1 MTLST
6 LQCGMGWF
14 PQQAGGLNRVYFNL
28 LRALPGVGVDVRGL
42 VAGDPQ
48 TSEGDAVKLDVFAP
62 SSAPL
67 LSRWAAARKAAKRL
81 TQTHPP
87 SLVASHFALYTFPAL
102 DVLSDYPFVVHFHG
116 PWAHEGFVE
125 RPNRLAYRL
134 KFLLEKAVYR
144 KADRFVVLSE
154 AFRDVLARDYG
165 VPEDRIRLVPGGA
178 DTARFDVGASREE
191 ARERLGWPADRP
203 TLLAVRR
210 LARRM
215 GLEHLI
221 GAVDRIRRDV
231 PDVLLLIAGKGPLA
245 GELQARIDDAD
256 LGRHVRLLGYVP
268 DDDLPLAYRAADL
281 SVVPTVAF
289 EGFGLIT
296 VESLAAGT
304 PVLVTPVGGLPEVV
318 RDLAP
323 ELVFPD
329 MTEAAMAERLT
340 AALCGRVQLPSA
352 EACRQYAQAR
362 FDWHT
367 IAQQTRAVYEEVLT

>member
-28 LRALPGVGVDVRGL
+28 LRALPQAGVDVRGL
-42 VAGDPQ
+42 VAGDPLL
-48 TSEGDAVKLDVFAP
+48 SEKAVAGLDVFAA

-67 LSRWAAARKAAKRL
+67 PVRWAAARKAAKRL
-81 TQTHPP
+81 TEVHSF
-87 SLVASHFALYTFPAL
+87 SLIASHFALYTFPAL
-102 DVLSDYPFVVHFHG
+102 DVLSSYPLVVHFHG

-125 RPNRLAYRL
+125 RPSHLAYRM
-134 KFLLEKAVYR
+134 KRALENAVYR
-144 KADRFVVLSE
+144 KADRFIVLSE
-154 AFRDVLARDYG
+154 AFRDVLVRDYD
-165 VPEDRIRLVPGGA
+165 VPEDQIRIVPGGA
-178 DTARFDVGASREE
+178 DVRRFGAEVSREA
-191 ARERLGWPADRP
+191 ARERLAWPSDRP
-203 TLLAVRR
+203 VLLAVRR

-215 GLEHLI
+215 GLENLI
-221 GAVDRIRRDV
+221 GVMDDVRRHV
-231 PDVLLLIAGKGPLA
+231 PDVLLFIAGKGPLA
-245 GELQARIDDAD
+245 GALQAQIDAAG
-256 LGRHVRLLGYVP
+256 LAQHVKLLGYVP
-268 DDDLPLAYRAADL
+268 DADLPLAYRAADL

-329 MTEAAMAERLT
+329 STEASMADRITQVLQ
-340 AALCGRVQLPSA
+340 GDVPLPSA
-352 EACRQYAQAR
+352 EACRRYAQER
-362 FDWHT
+362 FDWHM
-367 IAQQTRAVYEEVLT
+367 IARKTRAVYEEVLA